1 VVADTADAAAWAALG
16 VLGGLT
22 PVTLHEL
29 PLDRQSWD
37 DLVVDG
43 ADWCSS
49 VADRAGTND
58 PGELLAPDVTIVRGI
73 ELVESATLTEIAGLL
88 AAPEVTRALLTPTV
102 VLTGDG
108 RRVTVPSPGAWW
120 LSEAPL
126 LEGRSPVEVRVP
138 GDERIAPFFPVVEPP
153 EGVSLEL
160 LEAIGVHTTLE
171 RWLQAPDG
179 VNELLDAMADVA
191 TVIDTELLSGL
202 YSQVAATERSELVD
216 PPNRLRAIVDGVIAV
231 SDAEETIVAIAPH
244 HALVLR
250 TPHIPGA
257 RALADVLDLDV
268 SDDHSC
274 GATSI
279 AGSGV
284 ERPVPQLPLLG
295 ASLTTYREHD
305 ELVIDDV
312 VVDWWVTDDGE
323 VHAATLDGLARAL
336 AWASGRWSR
345 RFEFAASLE
354 RPESAGAFEVERRYD
369 F

>member
-1 VVADTADAAAWAALG
+1 
-16 VLGGLT
+16 
-22 PVTLHEL
+22 
-29 PLDRQSWD
+29 
-37 DLVVDG
+37 
-43 ADWCSS
+43 
-49 VADRAGTND
+49 
-58 PGELLAPDVTIVRGI
+58 
-73 ELVESATLTEIAGLL
+73 
-88 AAPEVTRALLTPTV
+88 
-102 VLTGDG
+102 
-108 RRVTVPSPGAWW
+108 
-120 LSEAPL
+120 
-126 LEGRSPVEVRVP
+126 
-138 GDERIAPFFPVVEPP
+138 
-153 EGVSLEL
+153 
-160 LEAIGVHTTLE
+160 VHTTLE

-257 RALADVLDLDV
+257 RSLADVLDLSV
-268 SDDHSC
+268 SDGHSC
-274 GATSI
+274 GAPGI